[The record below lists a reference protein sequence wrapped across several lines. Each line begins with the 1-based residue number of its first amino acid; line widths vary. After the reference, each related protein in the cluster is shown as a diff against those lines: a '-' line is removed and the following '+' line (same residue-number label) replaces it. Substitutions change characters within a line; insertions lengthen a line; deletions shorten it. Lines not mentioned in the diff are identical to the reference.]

1 MSTSESETSSGLAN
15 SFTDLMTSL
24 AVIFILLLC
33 ASLNNAFEEGQSTRN
48 NILEKLRKELNEY
61 VSKGIKIEADPKDP
75 LALLILVP
83 EGLLA
88 FQVDKAE
95 IPEQGIPFLNSFIPK
110 FAEVTCSKD
119 FKDEISTVVVEGHA
133 DSSGDE
139 KDERHNWELSQKRSM
154 AVISKSL
161 DILENVEE
169 EGSLNLKEEF
179 QKFISAS
186 GRGSKEPILVDGKE
200 DKALSRRVVFKIR
213 VRSFEEKTVKKIIG
227 LQK

>member
-1 MSTSESETSSGLAN
+1 MPTSDAETSSGLAN

-61 VSKGIKIEADPKDP
+61 VIKGIKIEADPKDP
-75 LALLILVP
+75 LTLLILVP

-95 IPEQGIPFLNSFIPK
+95 IPEQGIPFLYSFVPK
-110 FAEVTCSKD
+110 LANITCAKD
-119 FKDEISTVVVEGHA
+119 FKDEISTVVVEGHT
-133 DSSGDE
+133 DSSGD
-139 KDERHNWELSQKRSM
+139 DRHNWELSQKRSM
-154 AVISKSL
+154 AVVSESL
-161 DILENVEE
+161 DILENIEE
-169 EGSLNLKEEF
+169 EDGLHLKDEF

-186 GRGSKEPILVDGKE
+186 GRGSKELIFIDGKE
-200 DKALSRRVVFKIR
+200 DMALSRRVVFKIR
-213 VRSFEEKTVKKIIG
+213 VRSFEEKTVKKIVG

>member
-1 MSTSESETSSGLAN
+1 MSISESETSSGLAN

-61 VSKGIKIEADPKDP
+61 VIKGIKIEADPKDP

-95 IPEQGIPFLNSFIPK
+95 IPEQGIPFLISFVPK
-110 FAEVTCSKD
+110 LASITCAKD
-119 FKDEISTVVVEGHA
+119 FKDEISTVVVEGHT
-133 DSSGDE
+133 DSSGD
-139 KDERHNWELSQKRSM
+139 DRHNWELSQKRSM
-154 AVISKSL
+154 AVVSESL
-161 DILENVEE
+161 DVLENIEE
-169 EGSLNLKEEF
+169 EDGLNLKDEF

-186 GRGSKEPILVDGKE
+186 GRGSKELILIDGKE
-200 DKALSRRVVFKIR
+200 DMALSRRVVFKIR
-213 VRSFEEKTVKKIIG
+213 VRSFEEKTVKKIVG